1 MWLILRLLLIFFVFY
16 ILTMLT
22 NVLPGAQW
30 IRDTGKIVRQ
40 TDFGLGVDVR
50 ADLGG
55 GVS

>member
-1 MWLILRLLLIFFVFY
+1 
-16 ILTMLT
+16 MLT

-30 IRDTGKIVRQ
+30 IRDMGKIVRQ

-55 GVS
+55 SLEA